1 MDTVETLAFRKI
13 LVTSAKREATDLH
26 LTAGSPPMVRVGGA
40 LQPIEDEE
48 IVTAVRIERIV
59 DSLISQ
65 QQRER
70 LERARDLVFMKV
82 FDDKIRIKIHIFYQE
97 GLLTVS
103 LRFLRLDVGT
113 VRTLSIPKS
122 IERFAVLKNGLV
134 IVGGHYGSGRTT
146 LAMALLEH
154 INQNRT
160 EHILTIEYPIEYN
173 LAAEKSIVSQREVG
187 SDVNTI
193 EDGLASIEKEDVD
206 VLFISDLANPSVVR
220 RSLELA
226 NAGILV
232 LTVMDVSSA
241 EKALEK
247 MLSSFPSNEQVYVR
261 ELLADVL
268 RGVVIQYLLPKIG
281 GGLAPLHEI
290 LINTPSVKAMIL
302 SNRLTQLDQT
312 IASSRADG
320 MLSFD
325 HELANLV
332 KSRIVSL
339 ENGKEVAR
347 NHELFESLVKG
358 IFS

>member
-1 MDTVETLAFRKI
+1 MDTVETIAFRNL
-13 LVTSAKREATDLH
+13 LVAAAKREATDLH
-26 LTAGSPPMVRVGGA
+26 LTVGSPPMIRVGGA
-40 LQPIEDEE
+40 LQPVEGED
-48 IVTAVRIERIV
+48 VMTAVKIERIV
-59 DSLISQ
+59 DSLITQ

-70 LERARDLVFMKV
+70 LERARDLVFMNV
-82 FDDKIRIKIHIFYQE
+82 FDDKIRTKIHVFYQE
-97 GLLTVS
+97 SFLTVS

-122 IERFAVLKNGLV
+122 IERFAALKNGLV

-146 LAMALLEH
+146 LAMALLEQ
-154 INQNRT
+154 INQQRT
-160 EHILTIEYPIEYN
+160 EHILTIEHPIEYN
-173 LAAEKSIVSQREVG
+173 LAAEKSIVNQREVG

-193 EDGLASIEKEDVD
+193 EEGLESIEKEDVD
-206 VLFISDLANPSVVR
+206 VLFISDLANPNVVR
-220 RSLELA
+220 RALELA

-247 MLSSFPSNEQVYVR
+247 MLSSFPPHEQVYVR

-268 RGVVIQYLLPKIG
+268 RGAIIQYLLPKIG

-302 SNRLTQLDQT
+302 SDRLAQLDQT
-312 IASSRADG
+312 IASSRIDG
-320 MLSFD
+320 MMSFD

-332 KSRIVSL
+332 KGRVVSL
-339 ENGKEVAR
+339 EHAREVAR
-347 NHELFESLVKG
+347 NRELFESLVKG